1 MTPVPLG
8 SPLLSAAALRR
19 QDREDLRDGTGLAT
33 TRSTLRKIGVLLAL
47 MVGAAAVVVV
57 LFYPAVMAGN
67 EQAGQDLRNFAFGS
81 GVLAFATAFMA
92 TYRKRWSPVIAPL
105 YALTSGTF
113 LSGLAISAELRFPGF
128 ALQSLV
134 LTGAVFL
141 AMFIGYRTGLIEPTR
156 RFRAIVYAATAG
168 IALVYLFSFLL
179 LLAGYRLPIIH
190 DAGWGGILWAGFVVS
205 IAALNLV
212 ISFETVATLGRRG
225 YAKFMEWYVALGFLV
240 TFVWLYFSVIRLLQR
255 VRG

>member
-1 MTPVPLG
+1 MIQLPLG

-19 QDREDLRDGTGLAT
+19 QDRDDPRAGTGMAT
-33 TRSTLRKIGVLLAL
+33 TRDTLRKIAFLLAI
-47 MVGAAAVVVV
+47 MIAAAAVVVA

-67 EQAGQDLRNFAFGS
+67 AQALYDLRNFAFGS
-81 GVLAFATAFMA
+81 GVLAFATAFIA
-92 TYRKRWSPVIAPL
+92 TYRRRWSPMIAPL
-105 YALTSGTF
+105 YAVTSGTF

-179 LLAGYRLPIIH
+179 LLVGHRLPIIH

-212 ISFETVATLGRRG
+212 ISFETVATIGRRG
-225 YAKFMEWYVALGFLV
+225 FSKFMEWYVALGFLV
-240 TFVWLYFSVIRLLQR
+240 TFVWLYFSVIRLLQKI
-255 VRG
+255 RG